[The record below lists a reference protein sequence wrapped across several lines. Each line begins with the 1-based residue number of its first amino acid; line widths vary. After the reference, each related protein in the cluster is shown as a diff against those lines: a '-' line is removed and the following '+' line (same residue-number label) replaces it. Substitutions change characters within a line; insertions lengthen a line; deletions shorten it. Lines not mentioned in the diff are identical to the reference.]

1 MIGTLLLNRY
11 ELIEKIG
18 EGGMGIV
25 YKAKCNTLNRY
36 VAIKVLKPYLN
47 NQVEIIA
54 RFKKEAHSI
63 ASLSHPNIVGIY
75 DIGSENNINFL
86 VMEYINGKSLDK
98 IIRENNKLSTSK
110 ALDIASQIAEALDF
124 AHSNKIIH
132 RDIKPDNILITED
145 NTAKLTDFGIAKVA
159 NSMTI
164 TNSDNIVGSVHYF
177 SPEQAKGNFIDSRT
191 DIYALGS
198 VLYKMVTGQ
207 VPFSGD
213 TSIAV
218 AMMHINNPVTPPK
231 NIVNYLPKN
240 INAVILKALEKNP
253 IDRFQ
258 TAGEFAEILNSIRNN
273 PDLEVNFGEKLI
285 DSPTIEISNSHTL
298 ISHSRYN
305 STVVIDKN
313 SLKKRPI
320 FFNKIMLVTGSI
332 ALTLIVSFVGIYLS
346 KETKETPST
355 ETISNQE
362 KENQAETATSLEE
375 NKAVPSL
382 IGQSLDNA
390 QNIILGNGFLIGN
403 IANEYSNTVP
413 KGSVI
418 NQSPL
423 ADSPYE
429 HNGKIN
435 LVISQGPQPTEPV
448 QQVNE
453 TGTGNQNEKAKGKS
467 KKEKNNK

>member
-231 NIVNYLPKN
+231 NIVNYLPEN

-313 SLKKRPI
+313 SLKKRPT

-375 NKAVPSL
+375 KKTVPSL

-390 QNIILGNGFLIGN
+390 QNIILGNGFVIGN
-403 IANEYSNTVP
+403 IVNEYSNTVP

-429 HNGKIN
+429 NNGKIN